1 LVNQEGHAVH
11 VSAMDEG
18 GVSLETCDACS
29 HYLKIVNMAKDV
41 QVEPVADDLATL
53 TLDLLI
59 AEEGYWRGGVN
70 FMMLFGGNEQS
81 TGDPPNTTGE
91 H

>member
-1 LVNQEGHAVH
+1 
-11 VSAMDEG
+11 MDEG
-18 GVSLETCDACS
+18 GVSLETCDSCS

-70 FMMLFGGNEQS
+70 FMMLFGGNAENS
-81 TGDPPNTTGE
+81 ADPPKSIGE